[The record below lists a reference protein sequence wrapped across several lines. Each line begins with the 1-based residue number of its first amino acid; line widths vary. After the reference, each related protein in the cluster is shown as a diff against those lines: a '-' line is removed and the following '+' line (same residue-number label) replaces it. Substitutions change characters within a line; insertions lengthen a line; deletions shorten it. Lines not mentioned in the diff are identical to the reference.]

1 MFRMSDGRYWARRSQ
16 HERMRPTKG
25 NVEKMGTKIR
35 CQRTMQEILST
46 VFHETVFSKLSH
58 DSPRFNGR
66 TRLEM
71 HDLPAQVFIGFTRR
85 KAIHDNVCRN
95 V

>member
-16 HERMRPTKG
+16 HERMRPTEG
-25 NVEKMGTKIR
+25 NVEKREQKNL

-58 DSPRFNGR
+58 DSPRFKGC
-66 TRLEM
+66 TRLEVR
-71 HDLPAQVFIGFTRR
+71 DLLAQVFIDFTRR
-85 KAIHDNVCRN
+85 KAIHDNVGRN